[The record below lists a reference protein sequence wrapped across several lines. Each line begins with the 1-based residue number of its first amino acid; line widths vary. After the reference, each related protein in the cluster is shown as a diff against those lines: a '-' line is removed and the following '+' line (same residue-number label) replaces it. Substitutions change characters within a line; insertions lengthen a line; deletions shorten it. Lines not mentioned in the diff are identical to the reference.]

1 MLYFSKKLKKK
12 GKEVAAWALI
22 RSEHLWWDLGSGV
35 LGKSFPGDSKMQSRV
50 NPEFGVSIQYI
61 LVNFS
66 PGRNLTRK
74 FP

>member
-50 NPEFGVSIQYI
+50 RTASLTLNLVSP
-61 LVNFS
+61 FS
-66 PGRNLTRK
+66 TFR
-74 FP
+74 